1 MAVSIQ
7 EHVPAPASTSLSLT
21 RAADILGVS
30 KPVVQKG
37 LKGGTIRDLSMA
49 TIGELAARPVLDA
62 VEVDG
67 VPVPVLRPG
76 LAVRYSGESR
86 PFSGWDVDGADRD
99 LRRALDRWWTGPG
112 RDLIVAAGG
121 YLVAVG
127 SVVCAGLRLR
137 SGEQTLER
145 QDGRIRYFADLAGR
159 LTRNGE
165 KKVLVDPHEDWHEL
179 MQSTLSK
186 RVLGGGGGNFTRIG

>member
-1 MAVSIQ
+1 MAISIQ
-7 EHVPAPASTSLSLT
+7 QHLPEPALTAISLA
-21 RAADILGVS
+21 RAADILGMS

-37 LKGGTIRDLSMA
+37 LKGGVIRDLSLT
-49 TIGELAARPVLDA
+49 TIGELTSRPILDA
-62 VEVDG
+62 VAINGVD
-67 VPVPVLRPG
+67 VPVLRPG
-76 LAVRYSGESR
+76 LAVRYSGEKR
-86 PFSGWDVDGADRD
+86 PFSGWDIDGSDRD

-137 SGEQTLER
+137 DGDAVIER
-145 QDGRIRYFADLAGR
+145 QDGRLRYFADLAGR
-159 LTRNGE
+159 LTRDG
-165 KKVLVDPHEDWHEL
+165 KQQLLVDQGDDWHEL
-179 MQSTLSK
+179 MQDTLGK